1 MELQLDRFDSPVGE
15 ITAVINGR
23 ALCTLDFT
31 DCDERMRA
39 LLERRFGD
47 VELKRRRNAGGV
59 RDRVEAYFA
68 GDPAALDGI
77 EVDTCGTPFQETV
90 WRALRG
96 IGHGE
101 TVSYGGLAA
110 RIGRAGA
117 SRAVGMAN
125 RLNPIA
131 LVIPC
136 HRVIGADGSLTGYAG
151 GIERK
156 RWLLRYEG
164 ALPSGVQAPGP
175 QRVLALG

>member
-15 ITAVINGR
+15 ITAVVNGA
-23 ALCTLDFT
+23 ALCTLDFS
-31 DCDERMRA
+31 DCNERMQA
-39 LLERRFGD
+39 LLRRRFGD
-47 VELKRRRNAGGV
+47 VALRRARNAGGV
-59 RDRVEAYFA
+59 CDRVGAYFA
-68 GDPAALDGI
+68 GDLAALDGI
-77 EVDTCGTPFQETV
+77 EVDTQGTPFQETV

-101 TVSYGGLAA
+101 TVSYGRLAA
-110 RIGRAGA
+110 RIGRPTA

-125 RLNPIA
+125 RLNPVA
-131 LVIPC
+131 LVVPC

-156 RWLLRYEG
+156 RWLLRHEG
-164 ALPSGVQAPGP
+164 ALPSGVQEAGP